1 MNQKAVIYIILS
13 ALLLYLYY
21 RSRDL
26 YVFTAF
32 AVLVGVTLMSP
43 AYFSNGV
50 EGFAADKECNKLGF
64 TEPKLVK
71 SDFSGSLEKEIKKIK
86 KVADKYWP
94 YDDKMDSK
102 DESDKKSMKEFYE
115 VFMKEATKQ
124 NDDSKKGEDF
134 INICRELY
142 NQVHKSKQ
150 QIEVD
155 VKPGLFKPYISGGN
169 IVLKILN
176 NVGKSSEIKDAG
188 AKKIAT
194 YLTCLCKH
202 WIAIL
207 KKAEDVASDSSGG
220 ASGGDDKEKSKNK
233 KTKNANKNKKKK
245 SSKKDAEDD
254 DAEDDDEDA
263 EDE

>member
-26 YVFTAF
+26 YVFAAF

-50 EGFAADKECNKLGF
+50 EGFAADKECDKLGF

-124 NDDSKKGEDF
+124 KDDSKKGEDF

-207 KKAEDVASDSSGG
+207 KKAEDVASDSSGA

-233 KTKNANKNKKKK
+233 KKTKNANNKKKK
-245 SSKKDAEDD
+245 SSKKDTE